1 MTTVSIGLVHI
12 SQVPTTLET
21 SLRAADMACYM
32 AKEKGRN
39 RVQVYHADDSELSL
53 RFGEMAW
60 VQRLHMALE
69 ENRFACT
76 PRKSR
81 PWGTPTPTM
90 GTLKSSCACMTRP
103 AASFCPTVSFRPLNV
118 TG

>member
-12 SQVPTTLET
+12 AQTPTTLEA

-39 RVQVYHADDSELSL
+39 RVQVYHATTPNCLCASAKWPGCSACTWLWKKT
-53 RFGEMAW
+53 A
-60 VQRLHMALE
+60 
-69 ENRFACT
+69 FAFT

-81 PWGTPTPTM
+81 HWALPTPAA
-90 GTLKSSCACMTRP
+90 GTSKYSAP
-103 AASFCPTVSFRPLNV
+103 A
-118 TG
+118 

>member
-1 MTTVSIGLVHI
+1 M
-12 SQVPTTLET
+12 
-21 SLRAADMACYM
+21 
-32 AKEKGRN
+32 
-39 RVQVYHADDSELSL
+39 QVYHADDSELSL

-69 ENRFACT
+69 ENRFCLYSQEIA
-76 PRKSR
+76 PL
-81 PWGTPTPTM
+81 GTPTPTM